1 MCTLHTRRSLPP
13 SHWAD
18 LRCSPWRSAHHSPAT
33 VPVSALGSAAPV
45 LVHLPTCIPAAPVDT
60 PDPAAHTPLPLS
72 ISPTTPPPSPNSA
85 PRISPL
91 ALPPLLPVLANSA
104 LLGSLAGSTPHS
116 SALLLQKSPPSL
128 PVSALLALQTT
139 PGCSGPSHT
148 PAPSHS
154 TPLLLAAALPPA
166 SPLSLKSA
174 PPASPPSLPAPVPSA
189 PTSARSSPSHT
200 SPSRTPSP
208 HANLLRSLP
217 LIMSDQISPLPLP
230 ATLPSVPTLPSA
242 VLQSERSAIPTSPET
257 TVPGSDPASGSN
269 PLPAARTVNPDAH
282 TPPNILPVLAV
293 TSPAHS

>member
-18 LRCSPWRSAHHSPAT
+18 LRCSPWRSAPTPYPTPRSAHHSPAT

-116 SALLLQKSPPSL
+116 SA
-128 PVSALLALQTT
+128 
-139 PGCSGPSHT
+139 
-148 PAPSHS
+148 
-154 TPLLLAAALPPA
+154 
-166 SPLSLKSA
+166 
-174 PPASPPSLPAPVPSA
+174 PVPRKRPPLGPESA
-189 PTSARSSPSHT
+189 S
-200 SPSRTPSP
+200 
-208 HANLLRSLP
+208 
-217 LIMSDQISPLPLP
+217 
-230 ATLPSVPTLPSA
+230 
-242 VLQSERSAIPTSPET
+242 
-257 TVPGSDPASGSN
+257 
-269 PLPAARTVNPDAH
+269 PAARRERAQGPLH
-282 TPPNILPVLAV
+282 
-293 TSPAHS
+293 PA

>member
-18 LRCSPWRSAHHSPAT
+18 LRCSPWRSAPTPRSAHHSPAT

-139 PGCSGPSHT
+139 PGCSGPSHP

-166 SPLSLKSA
+166 SPLSLKFA
-174 PPASPPSLPAPVPSA
+174 PPASLASVPKSIATASPGAIPLSPRTALQKTGVPPKA
-189 PTSARSSPSHT
+189 
-200 SPSRTPSP
+200 
-208 HANLLRSLP
+208 LLR
-217 LIMSDQISPLPLP
+217 
-230 ATLPSVPTLPSA
+230 T
-242 VLQSERSAIPTSPET
+242 RYNRET
-257 TVPGSDPASGSN
+257 T
-269 PLPAARTVNPDAH
+269 
-282 TPPNILPVLAV
+282 
-293 TSPAHS
+293 

>member
-18 LRCSPWRSAHHSPAT
+18 LRCSPWRSAPTPRSAHHSPAT

-154 TPLLLAAALPPA
+154 TPLLPAAALPPIA
-166 SPLSLKSA
+166 S
-174 PPASPPSLPAPVPSA
+174 
-189 PTSARSSPSHT
+189 
-200 SPSRTPSP
+200 
-208 HANLLRSLP
+208 
-217 LIMSDQISPLPLP
+217 MS
-230 ATLPSVPTLPSA
+230 THSA
-242 VLQSERSAIPTSPET
+242 VLVRRPSP
-257 TVPGSDPASGSN
+257 
-269 PLPAARTVNPDAH
+269 PLPFGSTLQSSLSVFARSPNHRSSAEIANPTLSH
-282 TPPNILPVLAV
+282 
-293 TSPAHS
+293 PAEIGPKT